1 LALQVI
7 DLKAILI
14 IALIFIPLERI
25 FSLHPG
31 QKLFR
36 RHWVNDLIYLF
47 LNGILIK
54 AGLLLIL
61 GASVFAINWA
71 VPEAVGTA
79 VRLQPLWL
87 QAIEVIIVA
96 DIGFY
101 LAHRAFHAFPFLWR
115 FHAVHHSIEE
125 MDWLAA
131 HRVHPFDQI
140 ATKACSLLPV
150 LALGFSEAAI
160 AVFALTYQ
168 WQSLLIHSNIR
179 INFGPLKW
187 LFASPQFHHWHHAN
201 EKDAYDKNFAAQLPI
216 IDALGGSLFLPAARM
231 PGKYGTNDPVPNQ
244 YHLQL
249 AYPWWQKP
257 KQDGPAGAKL
267 DGVETKSP

>member
-1 LALQVI
+1 MQVI

-14 IALIFIPLERI
+14 IALIFVPLERI

-36 RHWVNDLIYLF
+36 RYWANDLVYLF

-54 AGLLLIL
+54 AGLLLLL
-61 GASVFAINWA
+61 GASVVAIRWV
-71 VPEAVGTA
+71 VPEAIGIN
-79 VRLQPLWL
+79 VRMQPLWL

-101 LAHRAFHAFPFLWR
+101 SAHRVFHAVPFLWR

-140 ATKACSLLPV
+140 MTKACSLLPV

-160 AVFALTYQ
+160 AIFAFTYQ
-168 WQSLLIHSNIR
+168 WQALLIHSNVR
-179 INFGPLKW
+179 VSFGPLKW

-201 EKDAYDKNFAAQLPI
+201 ETEAYDKNFAAQLPI
-216 IDALGGSLFLPAARM
+216 IDAICGTLFLPSERM
-231 PGKYGTNDPVPNQ
+231 PAKYGTNDPVPNL
-244 YHLQL
+244 YHLQI
-249 AYPWWQKP
+249 AYPLWQRR
-257 KQDGPAGAKL
+257 QQEASGTAKHE
-267 DGVETKSP
+267 DTETNPL